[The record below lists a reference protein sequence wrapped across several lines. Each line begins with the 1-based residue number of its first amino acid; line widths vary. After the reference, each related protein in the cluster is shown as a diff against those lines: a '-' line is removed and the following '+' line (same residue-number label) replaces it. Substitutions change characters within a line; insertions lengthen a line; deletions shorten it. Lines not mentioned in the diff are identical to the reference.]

1 VMNLLSVCAL
11 PSAMAWQ
18 RRCSTSLRSMAS
30 SMSLSDIEPCSF
42 MNSSGESCI
51 VFGVVERVS
60 MSVAK
65 VYKGFRKTDMFA
77 LFFINKFSTGG
88 VEYIK
93 HLPLTTAVIRGKVM
107 KKGYSIS
114 TIFVKKVPQ
123 SEFLYFVPHR
133 LGTYRVALSPSFQ

>member
-1 VMNLLSVCAL
+1 
-11 PSAMAWQ
+11 
-18 RRCSTSLRSMAS
+18 
-30 SMSLSDIEPCSF
+30 
-42 MNSSGESCI
+42 
-51 VFGVVERVS
+51 
-60 MSVAK
+60 
-65 VYKGFRKTDMFA
+65 MFA